1 VLKFASFSG
10 LNNVLPNHRL
20 VPEPRTGIT
29 PLAAATDV
37 DFGMTNEI
45 KRRQGYSEVLAT
57 CHKNLW
63 QAKGFMLATVD
74 GGDLI
79 AIAPNGART
88 FLYFALG
95 ATRVWYCNLPDGRTT
110 WSNGLICG
118 ITNGLTSRTWG
129 VQTPATMGAAAAIA
143 GTLTAGDY
151 RYQLTY
157 TRQADSLESGATTYA
172 SIALNNNSGL
182 SLANLPILP
191 GHLINVYL
199 TSSNG
204 TEGYYAGN
212 TATSAFTFTGPNN
225 ALMLP
230 LRTDN
235 LSPAPAGRLL
245 SFWRGRA
252 LTAVG
257 KVLYASRT
265 NQHEL
270 FDFRRDF
277 KQFSADITLVQPVEN
292 GIFVGTTSELAFLA
306 GSEFD
311 KLVFSSVANGAVV
324 LGSGVAVRGELIKR
338 GEGGGQGAAM
348 MCIADHGVVAGFSD
362 GGILRMTESRYVTN
376 VTEVAAT
383 FRHINGIPQYIAVPQ

>member
-1 VLKFASFSG
+1 MLKFGSFSG

-37 DFGMTNEI
+37 DFGMTSEI
-45 KRRQGYSEVLAT
+45 KRRRGYSEVLAT
-57 CHKNLW
+57 CHKNIW

-74 GGDLI
+74 GGDLV
-79 AIAPNGART
+79 AIAPNGTRT

-95 ATRVWYCNLPDGRTT
+95 ATRVWYCNLPDGRTA

-118 ITNGLTSRTWG
+118 ITNGLTSRAWG
-129 VQTPATMGAAAAIA
+129 VQTPTAMGAAAAIA
-143 GTLTAGDY
+143 GTLSAGDY
-151 RYQLTY
+151 RYQLSY
-157 TRQADSLESGATTYA
+157 TRLADSLESGASTYA
-172 SIALNNNSGL
+172 SIALNNNAGL
-182 SLANLPILP
+182 SLANLPILAN
-191 GHLINVYL
+191 HLINVYL

-204 TEGYYAGN
+204 SEAYYAGN
-212 TATSAFTFTGPNN
+212 TATSTFTFAGPND
-225 ALMLP
+225 ALVLP

-265 NQHEL
+265 NQVES
-270 FDFRRDF
+270 FAFRRDF
-277 KQFSADITLVQPVEN
+277 KQFTTDITLVQPVEN
-292 GIFVGTTSELAFLA
+292 GIFVGTTTELAFLA
-306 GSEFD
+306 GAEFD
-311 KLVFSSVANGAVV
+311 KLVFSSAANGAVV
-324 LGSGVAVRGELIKR
+324 LGSGVAVQGELIKR
-338 GEGGGQGAAM
+338 GEGGGLGAAM
-348 MCIADHGVVAGFSD
+348 LCIADRGIVAGFSD
-362 GGILRMTESRYVTN
+362 GGILRMTEGRYATN

-383 FRHINGIPQYIAVPQ
+383 FRHIDGIPQYIAVPQ